1 MTTITIKIEAP
12 ELAAAILELANRLG
26 STPAP
31 AESAPPE
38 PAPPEPAPVE
48 PSVRTVSLEAVRA
61 KLTQLSEAGKKTELK
76 DLFSQFGITK
86 LTDLP
91 KEKLPELLEAV
102 EEKL

>member
-12 ELAAAILELANRLG
+12 ELAAAILELAKRLG
-26 STPAP
+26 SVPAP
-31 AESAPPE
+31 AE

-76 DLFSQFGITK
+76 ELFAQYGITK

-91 KEKLPELLEAV
+91 KDKLPELLEAV

>member
-26 STPAP
+26 SIPAP
-31 AESAPPE
+31 AES
-38 PAPPEPAPVE
+38 APPEPAPVE

>member
-1 MTTITIKIEAP
+1 MTTITIKLEAP
-12 ELAAAILELANRLG
+12 ELAAAIFELANRLG
-26 STPAP
+26 SVPAP
-31 AESAPPE
+31 AKPAPTE
-38 PAPPEPAPVE
+38 PAPIE

-61 KLTQLSEAGKKTELK
+61 KLTQLSEAGKKADLK

-102 EEKL
+102 EGKL

>member
-26 STPAP
+26 SVPAP
-31 AESAPPE
+31 AEPT
-38 PAPPEPAPVE
+38 PPEPAPVE

-76 DLFSQFGITK
+76 ELFAQYGITK

-91 KEKLPELLEAV
+91 KDKLPELLEAV
-102 EEKL
+102 EGKL